1 MRLCSVRL
9 VKLEIGPLSEKFWVH
24 LGRKDILCE
33 IQKAEVKQP
42 FSSFCARRSA
52 QNTRGCRLLCTR
64 PSCAGSPCW
73 RGAQPAHD
81 TFTSDES
88 PSSAALTRGQVYVSF
103 WDEGHEILPSIV
115 PIKQVG
121 GWGRGE
127 ADMTFCPSAWVQPIP
142 GGSSMSLLP
151 PLASS
156 LPTCPP
162 Y

>member
-1 MRLCSVRL
+1 MGLCSVHL

-33 IQKAEVKQP
+33 IRKDGVKQP
-42 FSSFCARRSA
+42 FSSFCVRRSA
-52 QNTRGCRLLCTR
+52 QNMRGCRLLCTR

-73 RGAQPAHD
+73 RGAQPARG

-103 WDEGHEILPSIV
+103 WDEGHEILPSIA

-121 GWGRGE
+121 GRGRRE
-127 ADMTFCPSAWVQPIP
+127 ADMTFSPSAWVQPIL

-151 PLASS
+151 SLASS
-156 LPTCPP
+156 LPTCLPF
-162 Y
+162 